1 LKVSTATPAK
11 INLWLEVLGK
21 RPDGYH
27 EISTLMLPLKDVCD
41 RVDVEL
47 KEAGF
52 AVWCDHPMVPADD
65 ENIALKA
72 ARAYFEAADW
82 TGGAYVR
89 IVKNIPVAAGLGG
102 GSSDAGAV
110 LRLLNRLSTH
120 PLPEP
125 ELRGLAARLGADVPF
140 FIAPRPALA
149 TGIGE
154 KLQPV
159 EGLPEYPVL
168 LVKPPVS
175 VSTAWVYGRIKLTR
189 GTRRIKIATL
199 SAHPWDLTA
208 VMENDLEP
216 IAVEAFPVLG
226 RIRGWLLGRAGV
238 RGVRMSGSGP
248 TVFAIFRSFED
259 AEKAGSEARNAWP
272 ECWVRVSRTCAASD
286 FLSG

>member
-1 LKVSTATPAK
+1 MSTATPAK
-11 INLWLEVLGK
+11 INLWIEVLGK

-52 AVWCDHPMVPADD
+52 TVRCDHPKVPADD

-72 ARAYFEAADW
+72 ARAYFEAAGW
-82 TGGAYVR
+82 TGGAHVR
-89 IVKNIPVAAGLGG
+89 IAKNVPVAAGLGG

-110 LRLLNRLSTH
+110 LRLLNRLSAR

-125 ELRGLAARLGADVPF
+125 ELRALAARLGADVPF
-140 FIAPRPALA
+140 FVAPRPALA
-149 TGIGE
+149 IGIGE

-189 GTRRIKIATL
+189 GTSRIKIATL
-199 SAHPWDLTA
+199 SAHPWNLAA

-216 IAVEAFPVLG
+216 IAVEAFPELE
-226 RIRGWLLGRAGV
+226 RIRGWLMGREGV
-238 RGVRMSGSGP
+238 RGARMSGSGP

-259 AEKAGSEARNAWP
+259 AEKAGSEARSAWP
-272 ECWVRVSRTCAASD
+272 ECWVRVSRTCGASD

>member
-11 INLWLEVLGK
+11 INLWIEVLGK

-52 AVWCDHPMVPADD
+52 TACCDHPKVPADD

-72 ARAYFEAADW
+72 ARAYFEAAGW
-82 TGGAYVR
+82 TGGAHVR
-89 IVKNIPVAAGLGG
+89 IIKNIPVAAGLGG

-110 LRLLNRLSTH
+110 LRLLNHLSTR

-140 FIAPRPALA
+140 FVAPRPALA

-154 KLQPV
+154 KLQPIQD
-159 EGLPEYPVL
+159 LPEYPVL

-216 IAVEAFPVLG
+216 IAVESFPVLE
-226 RIRGWLLGRAGV
+226 RIRGWLQGRAGV
-238 RGVRMSGSGP
+238 RGARMSGSGP

-259 AEKAGSEARNAWP
+259 AEKAGFEARSAWP